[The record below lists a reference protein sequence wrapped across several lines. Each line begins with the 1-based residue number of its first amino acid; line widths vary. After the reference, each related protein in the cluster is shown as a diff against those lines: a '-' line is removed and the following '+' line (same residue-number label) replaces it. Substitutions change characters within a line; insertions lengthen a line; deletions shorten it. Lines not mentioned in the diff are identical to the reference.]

1 MTTRGTVYLVAARR
15 GDGGWI
21 YYRTCDRHEAQA
33 LADRLGVT
41 VSVEEHRPAMGG
53 IAAIPAAR
61 MPHPGLS

>member
-33 LADRLGVT
+33 LAERLGVA
-41 VSVEEHRPAMGG
+41 VFVEEHRIGAGTG
-53 IAAIPAAR
+53 AVPAAR
-61 MPHPGLS
+61 RPEPGLS